1 LFAKS
6 KSVID
11 AEGIPRFFIKALT
24 DLEDFTREVSHT
36 HLITVTTSPTYQLWE
51 DKDAKQKLN
60 KINSKA
66 LTTLR
71 QKIRKYNLDFKDN
84 ILEYREV

>member
-1 LFAKS
+1 MSAL
-6 KSVID
+6 IL
-11 AEGIPRFFIKALT
+11 IKT
-24 DLEDFTREVSHT
+24 LEDYTREVSHAFKIM
-36 HLITVTTSPTYQLWE
+36 LQQLTSPTQYQLWE

-71 QKIRKYNLDFKDN
+71 QKIRKYNRDFEDN
-84 ILEYREV
+84 ILEYRKV